1 MPSWR
6 FLRACQP
13 PPSPERLAL
22 GRPFCFRF
30 LRPVG
35 AVRSTHARRRSHSS
49 NGNAGPPSDA
59 ERRIEYAVEPS
70 KTHLRAWASSTQ
82 RLSSVSVAGT
92 SAETSEAWSTKA
104 SPAQLTERLG
114 NLEQRERE
122 DRNLARRAKIAALGT
137 TKMLDRFDWNHPR
150 TIDRELFDQLHSSL
164 DFIPRGEN
172 SAASSSVSDSVR
184 RA

>member
-1 MPSWR
+1 
-6 FLRACQP
+6 
-13 PPSPERLAL
+13 
-22 GRPFCFRF
+22 
-30 LRPVG
+30 
-35 AVRSTHARRRSHSS
+35 
-49 NGNAGPPSDA
+49 
-59 ERRIEYAVEPS
+59 
-70 KTHLRAWASSTQ
+70 
-82 RLSSVSVAGT
+82 LSSVSVAGT